1 MTSAISLVCAALLA
15 GQDLS
20 LATILIDGEGW
31 KPAPGAQVESR
42 LGPQLEAKGP
52 AGATYAIT
60 GKAPGRVLE
69 HRAPGKPAKAV
80 TVVGLVDPSCLTLSP
95 DQGTLVVGDA
105 GGKHL
110 WLFRVNADG
119 TLDAADRCAT
129 MRLRPG
135 QTASG
140 VIAVAVDSGGRIFAC
155 LPEEIHAFDPTA
167 RASGVIFGPPGGPV
181 DAFFTGGEG
190 LYVRQKGVVMGRMIQ
205 PYPKPPLK
213 VPPRPDARR
222 VN

>member
-1 MTSAISLVCAALLA
+1 MTFAISIACAALLA

-20 LATILIDGEGW
+20 LATILIEGEGW
-31 KPAPGAQVESR
+31 KPAPKAGVESR
-42 LGPQLEAKGP
+42 LGPQLVAGGP
-52 AGATYAIT
+52 MGASYAIV
-60 GKAPGRVLE
+60 GKAPARSLE

-80 TVVGLVDPSCLTLSP
+80 TVVGLVDPSCLALSA
-95 DQGTLVVGDA
+95 DRGTLVVGDA

-140 VIAVAVDSGGRIFAC
+140 VIAVSVDSGGRIFAC
-155 LPEEIHAFDPTA
+155 LPGEIHAFDPTA

-181 DAFFTGGEG
+181 DAFFTSGEG
-190 LYVRQKGVVMGRMIQ
+190 LYVRQKGEVMGRMIQ
-205 PYPKPPLK
+205 PFPKPMLK
-213 VPPRPDARR
+213 LPARPDARR
-222 VN
+222 AS